1 MEQWYVLLSLPK
13 PRSLLFNSTRCEALV
28 LPSVLS
34 AAKGK
39 GANQTRKRAQVPGSI
54 PSSKPVDTIPTSS
67 ELVGFEQLLFSP
79 SWGESCG
86 LCCSRSTLLLP
97 QLAHVGKLLH

>member
-54 PSSKPVDTIPTSS
+54 PSSKPVDTIPTSWTGRLR
-67 ELVGFEQLLFSP
+67 ELLFCP

-97 QLAHVGKLLH
+97 QLARVGKLLH